1 MAARTAWQCAM
12 VFGFAAIA
20 GLSATEVRAEF
31 AELPATPAA
40 SAAPAVARSPER
52 MAEPIA
58 ETLAQSLETAERE
71 TDYWRTARRLLAER
85 LRTIAT
91 IRRALLLPDPEAI
104 AAIDFDLYR
113 NTLETERFLRQ
124 FATLFDADVN
134 TDGLSNCRGIA
145 VTLDDRSRVYCALAN
160 TQIAIQS
167 LFDPLSQQQDAIADL
182 PPSTFL
188 PGTIVVGTPGEP
200 DRLATQPGQPFDA
213 ATPLPGVTAK
223 PPLARTL
230 QRNTPPAYSPPP
242 ALIDQLDAIT
252 APLRDARL
260 ALPSAFAISLPDDDT
275 AIADR
280 ATPAASFATPTD
292 TTSSSQTPLQ
302 TQPDRLLTYLPPIN
316 TTRPNPTGNRILATH
331 SDHAPLVSAAPYTS
345 VPGLPN
351 AIEADAFVP
360 SLLLEMAGDRL
371 EVVSLGFDFGA
382 IAELGAVD
390 LDGLSIESALDRLD
404 PSLRSA
410 FTDYRPPELFADL
423 HADRQRARLGKNG
436 AFGIDT
442 GVTTSLPAIA
452 DRVYLFRSIQYGLPE
467 FVETGRALYPSERR
481 DLARRL
487 VVPSFDGVI
496 AVELVAATED
506 GGYQVRWR
514 LLERFPE
521 PQIVDLYDY
530 VNYGDAR
537 SPSW

>member
-1 MAARTAWQCAM
+1 MATRTAWQCVM

-20 GLSATEVRAEF
+20 GLIATRAQAEVSASSAEF
-31 AELPATPAA
+31 P
-40 SAAPAVARSPER
+40 SVRSPESR
-52 MAEPIA
+52 AELSVEPN
-58 ETLAQSLETAERE
+58 TTRQPQPLAQSVETIERE
-71 TDYWRTARRLLAER
+71 TDYWLVARRLLAER

-91 IRRALLLPDPEAI
+91 IRRALLLPDPDAI
-104 AAIDFDLYR
+104 ATIDFDLYR
-113 NTLETERFLRQ
+113 NTLATERFLRQ
-124 FATLFDADVN
+124 FATSLNADFN
-134 TDGLSNCRGIA
+134 TDLPSDCHGFATI
-145 VTLDDRSRVYCALAN
+145 LDDRSRVYCALAK
-160 TQIAIQS
+160 TQSAIQS
-167 LFDPLSQQQDAIADL
+167 LFDPLSQQQEAIADL

-188 PGTIVVGTPGEP
+188 PGTIIVGTPGEP
-200 DRLATQPGQPFDA
+200 DRLATQPGQPFEA
-213 ATPLPGVTAK
+213 ATPLPGITAK
-223 PPLARTL
+223 PPIARTL

-242 ALIDQLDAIT
+242 ALIDQLDAI
-252 APLRDARL
+252 AIPLRDARL
-260 ALPSAFAISLPDDDT
+260 ALPTVFAISLPDDDT
-275 AIADR
+275 TLNPDR

-292 TTSSSQTPLQ
+292 TTSSPPTS
-302 TQPDRLLTYLPPIN
+302 PDRPLTYLPPTN

-331 SDHAPLVSAAPYTS
+331 NDHTPLVSVAPSAT

-351 AIEADAFVP
+351 AIEREAFVP

-390 LDGLSIESALDRLD
+390 LDGLSIESALDRLE
-404 PSLRSA
+404 PSLRPA

-442 GVTTSLPAIA
+442 GVATSLPAIA

-467 FVETGRALYPSERR
+467 FIQTGRALYPSERR

-514 LLERFPE
+514 LLEQFPE

>member
-1 MAARTAWQCAM
+1 MAARTVWQCMM
-12 VFGFAAIA
+12 VLGFTAIA
-20 GLSATEVRAEF
+20 GLTAPRSQAEVTAQATTS
-31 AELPATPAA
+31 PATFA
-40 SAAPAVARSPER
+40 SGHTTELTA
-52 MAEPIA
+52 
-58 ETLAQSLETAERE
+58 TSLSQHASSAERE
-71 TDYWRTARRLLAER
+71 VEFWLAARRLLAER

-113 NTLETERFLRQ
+113 NTLATERFLRQ
-124 FATLFDADVN
+124 FATSLNADLNIDEPFD
-134 TDGLSNCRGIA
+134 CRELA
-145 VTLDDRSRVYCALAN
+145 VTLDDRSRVYCALAT
-160 TQIAIQS
+160 TQFAIQS

-188 PGTIVVGTPGEP
+188 PGTIIVGTPGEP
-200 DRLATQPGQPFDA
+200 DRLATQPGQPFEA

-223 PPLARTL
+223 PPIARTL

-242 ALIDQLDAIT
+242 ALIDQLDAI
-252 APLRDARL
+252 AIPLRDARL
-260 ALPSAFAISLPDDDT
+260 ALPAVFAISLPDDDT
-275 AIADR
+275 TLSPDR

-292 TTSSSQTPLQ
+292 TTSSPTTSPNR
-302 TQPDRLLTYLPPIN
+302 PLTYLPPIN
-316 TTRPNPTGNRILATH
+316 TTRPNPTGNRILETH
-331 SDHAPLVSAAPYTS
+331 NDHAPLVSVAPFAT

-351 AIEADAFVP
+351 AIEAEAFVP
-360 SLLLEMAGDRL
+360 SLLLEIAGDRL
-371 EVVSLGFDFGA
+371 EVVSSGFDLGV
-382 IAELGAVD
+382 IADLGAVD
-390 LDGLSIESALDRLD
+390 LDELSIESALNQLD
-404 PSLRSA
+404 PSLRPA
-410 FTDYRPPELFADL
+410 FADYRPPELFADL

-436 AFGIDT
+436 AFGLDT

-452 DRVYLFRSIQYGLPE
+452 NQVYLFRSIQYGLPE
-467 FVETGRALYPSERR
+467 FIETGRALYPSERY

-514 LLERFPE
+514 LLERLPE
-521 PQIVDLYDY
+521 PQIVDLYNY

>member
-1 MAARTAWQCAM
+1 MAARTAWQCAI

-20 GLSATEVRAEF
+20 GLSATNSQAEVVASP
-31 AELPATPAA
+31 AELPI
-40 SAAPAVARSPER
+40 APAL
-52 MAEPIA
+52 EPIT
-58 ETLAQSLETAERE
+58 EPVTKPVTEPLPEESRTHSLEAAERD
-71 TDYWRTARRLLAER
+71 TAYWLAARRLLAER

-113 NTLETERFLRQ
+113 NTLATDRFLRQ
-124 FATLFDADVN
+124 FAPSLNADFN
-134 TDGLSNCRGIA
+134 TDLPSDCHEFTA
-145 VTLDDRSRVYCALAN
+145 TLDDHSRVYCALAN
-160 TQIAIQS
+160 TQIAIQG

-200 DRLATQPGQPFDA
+200 DRLATQTGQPFEA

-242 ALIDQLDAIT
+242 ALIDQLDAIA

-260 ALPSAFAISLPDDDT
+260 ALPSTFAISLPDDDT
-275 AIADR
+275 TIADHI
-280 ATPAASFATPTD
+280 TPATSFATPTD
-292 TTSSSQTPLQ
+292 TSDSPQA
-302 TQPDRLLTYLPPIN
+302 QPDRPLTYLPPIN
-316 TTRPNPTGNRILATH
+316 STRPNPTGNRILATQI
-331 SDHAPLVSAAPYTS
+331 DHIPLVSVAPYTA

-351 AIEADAFVP
+351 AIEAGEFVP

-371 EVVSLGFDFGA
+371 EVVSSGFDFGA

-390 LDGLSIESALDRLD
+390 LDGLSIESALSRLD
-404 PSLRSA
+404 PSLRPA
-410 FTDYRPPELFADL
+410 FADYRPPELFADL

-436 AFGIDT
+436 AFGIDA
-442 GVTTSLPAIA
+442 GVTTSLPAIV

-467 FVETGRALYPSERR
+467 FVQTGRALYPSERR

-496 AVELVAATED
+496 AVELVAATDD

-514 LLERFPE
+514 LLERFAE